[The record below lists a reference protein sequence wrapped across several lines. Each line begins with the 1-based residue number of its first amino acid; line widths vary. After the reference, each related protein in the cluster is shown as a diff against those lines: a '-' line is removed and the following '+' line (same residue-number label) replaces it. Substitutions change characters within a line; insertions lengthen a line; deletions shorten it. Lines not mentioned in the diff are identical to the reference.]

1 MSTPLYLL
9 SICLPLGA
17 VVLVFGMR
25 YVSVIVQAK
34 SRLANDDAYRRIA
47 ETAAGAEAATATALT
62 AIQAAMA
69 DAATRLTAIEKI
81 LKDVG

>member
-34 SRLANDDAYRRIA
+34 SRLAHDDAYRRIA
-47 ETAAGAEAATATALT
+47 ETAANAEAAAATALT
-62 AIQAAMA
+62 AIQASPA

>member
-1 MSTPLYLL
+1 MSAPLYLL

-62 AIQAAMA
+62 AIQAALA

>member
-47 ETAAGAEAATATALT
+47 EKAASAEAATATALT
-62 AIQAAMA
+62 AIQASLA

>member
-9 SICLPLGA
+9 SIGLPLA
-17 VVLVFGMR
+17 AIVLVFGMR

-47 ETAAGAEAATATALT
+47 ETAASAETATATTLT
-62 AIQAAMA
+62 AIQATLA
-69 DAATRLTAIEKI
+69 DAAARLTAIEKI

>member
-1 MSTPLYLL
+1 MTNILYLL
-9 SICLPLGA
+9 TICIPMGTIAFIFAL
-17 VVLVFGMR
+17 R
-25 YVSVIVQAK
+25 YHASIVQAK

-47 ETAAGAEAATATALT
+47 ETAAGAEAATATVLT
-62 AIQAAMA
+62 AIQGAMA

>member
-1 MSTPLYLL
+1 MSTPLYLI

-47 ETAAGAEAATATALT
+47 ETAASAEAATATALT
-62 AIQAAMA
+62 AIGASLA

>member
-9 SICLPLGA
+9 SIGLPLAA

-47 ETAAGAEAATATALT
+47 ETAASAETATATTLT
-62 AIQAAMA
+62 AIQATLA
-69 DAATRLTAIEKI
+69 DAAARLTAIEKI

>member
-9 SICLPLGA
+9 SIGLPLAA

-47 ETAAGAEAATATALT
+47 ETAASAETATATTLT
-62 AIQAAMA
+62 AIQTTLA
-69 DAATRLTAIEKI
+69 DAAARLTAIEKI